1 MPDERSEVKHSIRCG
16 GKNKNFRR
24 RDGCFFG
31 LSILARSPLVAKQG
45 QVGDEALFTTL
56 ASPDIPYPIPRHHT
70 PPKGESMGQTDGGA
84 SVLTRSLLPEMA
96 CDRPRFP
103 WDLVAC
109 SLAPL
114 PRAVGDYRGTNAA
127 IKPPSSLSLFLF
139 RPTSKVIPKEDHVRR
154 RCDRS
159 GALFNWKKSS

>member
-16 GKNKNFRR
+16 GKNENFRR
-24 RDGCFFG
+24 QDGWFFWPFNPRKVTTF
-31 LSILARSPLVAKQG
+31 LLASKQG

-70 PPKGESMGQTDGGA
+70 PPKGKCMGQTDGGA

-103 WDLVAC
+103 WDL
-109 SLAPL
+109 LARL
-114 PRAVGDYRGTNAA
+114 PHCPERWGITGERMQQ
-127 IKPPSSLSLFLF
+127 
-139 RPTSKVIPKEDHVRR
+139 
-154 RCDRS
+154 
-159 GALFNWKKSS
+159 